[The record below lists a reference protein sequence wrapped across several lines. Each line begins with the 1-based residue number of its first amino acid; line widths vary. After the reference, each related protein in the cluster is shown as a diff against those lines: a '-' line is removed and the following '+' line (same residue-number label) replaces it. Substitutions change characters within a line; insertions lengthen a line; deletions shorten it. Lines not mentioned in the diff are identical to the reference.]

1 MLSDLWDEIKQWII
15 DKIKYLFSKFRYFI
29 LLILMVVMVLLIFKL
44 DQKNPEQVESQ
55 EIYFFGITVSNFS
68 SWISTI
74 AIPLTAIWAM
84 YQYKRNLKIRKQEKS
99 SNIAQEFSRGI
110 VEDLSITNEVI
121 QKSFM
126 SKYIPG
132 DNIDENLKYFNVIE
146 IRELY
151 KSDDIVTK
159 YKSLVK
165 DKSKEIDNIYHLIL
179 YKINNDMS
187 EDEFTELLK
196 DAGKNEKNWD
206 KIEKWINKCN
216 KPYRFLLFERNMLN
230 QLEYLCMDISSKAA
244 DSIFIYQSL
253 HQMFLKSIRNL
264 YFEISV
270 LNVNSVDKF
279 YTNIISVY
287 NEWKGIYKANLKTE
301 KKRNKKRHEESNFE
315 IGKI

>member
-1 MLSDLWDEIKQWII
+1 MLSDLLDEIKQWIV
-15 DKIKYLFSKFRYFI
+15 DKVKYLFSKFKYFL
-29 LLILMVVMVLLIFKL
+29 LLIFMIIMVLLIFKL
-44 DQKNPEQVESQ
+44 DQKKPEQVESQ

-84 YQYKRNLKIRKQEKS
+84 YQYKKNLQIRKQEKA
-99 SNIAQEFSRGI
+99 SNIAKEFSKGI
-110 VEDLSITNEVI
+110 VEDLSIVNEVI
-121 QKSFM
+121 QNSFL
-126 SKYIPG
+126 SRYIPG
-132 DNIDENLKYFNVIE
+132 DDIDENLKYFNVIE

-151 KSDDIVTK
+151 KKDDIVTE
-159 YKSLVK
+159 YKQLTRVK
-165 DKSKEIDNIYHLIL
+165 MKLINNIYHLIL
-179 YKINNDMS
+179 YKINNNM
-187 EDEFTELLK
+187 DETEFAEYIK
-196 DAGKNEKNWD
+196 DVGKEEKDWK
-206 KIEKWINKCN
+206 KIEKWMIQSN
-216 KPYRFLLFERNMLN
+216 KPYYFLIFERKVLN

-270 LNVNSVDKF
+270 LNINSVDKF

-287 NEWKGIYKANLKTE
+287 NEWKGMYKTNLKVE
-301 KKRNKKRHEESNFE
+301 KRRNKKRHEESGFE